1 MALNK
6 NTLKQNLIDHF
17 TTIRDDTEGKFTQ
30 KDSADGFAK
39 AIVDYA
45 KDAEVIIAGSP
56 PFIPAAPSPL
66 PDASVMGQKAK
77 VQGASAGQTALAGLI
92 LASFSAMDPSMS
104 SVTAGIGTYA
114 VTFVSY
120 KTIPGAM
127 LTGATVMAAPP
138 IFAPAIAKGMNG
150 GSIKDVSSAMATA
163 IHLSFKASM
172 FSGII
177 INSTTGAV
185 IPGAVAGPLQ

>member
-6 NTLKQNLIDHF
+6 NTLKQALVDNF
-17 TTIRDDTEGKFTQ
+17 TTIRDDTEGKLTT

-56 PFIPAAPSPL
+56 PFIPAPTPI

-92 LASFSAMDPSMS
+92 LASFSAMDPSLS
-104 SVTAGIGTYA
+104 SVTAGIGIYA

-127 LTGATVMAAPP
+127 LTGATVMSAPP

-163 IHLSFKASM
+163 IHLSFKTSL

-185 IPGAVAGPLQ
+185 IPGAVTGTLQ